1 MVTNLS
7 NDNVSLQTKIKSLEE
22 EIESVKNENVNLK
35 GDIKTQLRL
44 IKNLSR
50 FENRHCE
57 DFITNKEKLNVNYE
71 SGNLKNESQW

>member
-7 NDNVSLQTKIKSLEE
+7 NNNVSLQTKIKSLEE
-22 EIESVKNENVNLK
+22 EIESVKNENVSLK
-35 GDIKTQLRL
+35 GDIKTHLRL

-57 DFITNKEKLNVNYE
+57 DFITNKENLNVNYE